1 MRSPSWKRLSSASV
15 PESIKE
21 LAKKYTSDGELSLQ
35 GLSISPAPATTAGP
49 EAAEAEA
56 ATPVP
61 GLAGAPGDGSSPALA
76 PTPHDLVNS
85 MMKRN
90 ELFESSPAEL
100 PASAARA
107 AAAGSGVA
115 QEVAAPAGS
124 LSPGSAVAQLLAPV
138 LLATI
143 KEIYG
148 AKQAQ
153 AQQGAMCGLRAVGWS
168 AAGWWTV
175 QQGCAVCAGSP

>member
-35 GLSISPAPATTAGP
+35 GLSISPAPAAAAAAGGS
-49 EAAEAEA
+49 EAEA
-56 ATPVP
+56 ATP
-61 GLAGAPGDGSSPALA
+61 LAAKAGTPGDGSSPAMA

-90 ELFESSPAEL
+90 ELFESSPGEA
-100 PASAARA
+100 PAPLRAA
-107 AAAGSGVA
+107 AAAGSSAA
-115 QEVAAPAGS
+115 QQAASPAGP

-143 KEIYG
+143 KEIDG
-148 AKQAQ
+148 AKQGQ
-153 AQQGAMCGLRAVGWS
+153 PGAARGLEWKRS
-168 AAGWWTV
+168 
-175 QQGCAVCAGSP
+175 